1 MLPEKDAQFSIGI
14 IYGEKSDQGGG
25 GLQDETSEKERLI
38 QNLTDAGLCPEEI
51 ERFLCC
57 HDQNKQAAQLKIL
70 TQYRGKLLGMVRD
83 GQEKLYCLDYLIRKL
98 KTKK

>member
-1 MLPEKDAQFSIGI
+1 M
-14 IYGEKSDQGGG
+14 
-25 GLQDETSEKERLI
+25 QDETSEKERLI

-57 HDQNKQAAQLKIL
+57 HDQNKQVAQLKIL

>member
-1 MLPEKDAQFSIGI
+1 MKKMLNSALESLTGRKAI
-14 IYGEKSDQGGG
+14 KGGG

-57 HDQNKQAAQLKIL
+57 HDQNKQVAQLKIL